1 MKKYIYS
8 VMLLTAVAGSFSSC
22 AEDKIEGTIFD
33 TTEKPL
39 DPNSFSYALDKFS
52 QDNFL
57 APYNMRFVYKLE
69 DIETDMTYN
78 LVPAYYEKSIE
89 MAALMKYL
97 WLDVYKKNVPD
108 AAFLPTYGPKII
120 QLIGCPAYNPS
131 SGTETLG
138 LAESGVKITLYK
150 INDMKVEDIETLNE
164 EYFKT
169 MHHEFSHILHQTKVY
184 PETFQEISASDYD
197 GFSWQDRSDAEARTL
212 GCVTNYASSAA
223 SEDWV
228 ETIANYIVKSDR
240 EWNKILEDAKLDYE
254 KVTLKAADYDPNDPT
269 IVEGT
274 ISTVN
279 DAATQKP
286 IEYNLVRIA
295 VQRDEDGNIVW
306 TTDEETG
313 KRKWTLVKTDD
324 VDGYSVILQKLEMCK
339 AWAKEKFQYDIDQ
352 IRNEVQSRQYLM
364 KDGEYVYDEDGNYI
378 NLLTRKLDG
387 KDITLM
393 DSLVNDITSLKNDV
407 QTPQE

>member
-1 MKKYIYS
+1 MKRYIYS
-8 VMLLTAVAGSFSSC
+8 AMLMAAVAGGFSSC
-22 AEDKIEGTIFD
+22 AEDKIEGSIFD

-39 DPNSFSYALDKFS
+39 DPNSFTYALDKFS
-52 QDNFL
+52 EDNFL
-57 APYNMRFVYKLE
+57 KPYNMRFVYKIE

-78 LVPAYYEKSIE
+78 LVPATYEESIK

-131 SGTETLG
+131 TGTETVG

-150 INDMKVEDIETLNE
+150 VNELDVNDIDGLNE
-164 EYFKT
+164 NFFKT
-169 MHHEFSHILHQTKVY
+169 MHHEFSHILHQTKAY
-184 PETFQEISASDYD
+184 PESFQEISAGSYD
-197 GFSWQDRSDAEARTL
+197 GFSWQDRNDVEARTL
-212 GCVTNYASSAA
+212 GCVTPYASSAV

-228 ETIANYIVKSDR
+228 ETIANYIVKNDT

-254 KVTLKAADYDPNDPT
+254 KVSLLAAEYDPNDPT
-269 IVEGT
+269 IIPGT
-274 ISTVN
+274 VTSTIDVIS
-279 DAATQKP
+279 QKP
-286 IEYNLVRIA
+286 IEYSFIRIA
-295 VQRDEDGNIVW
+295 VQRDEEGKIIW

-313 KRKWTLVKTDD
+313 DQKWTLVKNDD
-324 VDGYSVILQKLEMCK
+324 VDGYAVILQKLDMCK
-339 AWAKEKFQYDIDQ
+339 SWLKEKYQIDLDV
-352 IRNEVQSRQYLM
+352 IRKEVQGRQYLM
-364 KDGEYVYDEDGNYI
+364 KDGEYVLDDSGNYI

-393 DSLVNDITSLKNDV
+393 DSLVNDIYSLGQT

>member
-1 MKKYIYS
+1 
-8 VMLLTAVAGSFSSC
+8 MLLAAVAGGFSSC
-22 AEDKIEGTIFD
+22 AEDKIEGSIFD

-39 DPNSFSYALDKFS
+39 DPNSFTYALDKFS

-57 APYNMRFVYKLE
+57 APYNMRFVYKIE

-78 LVPAYYEKSIE
+78 LVPATYEESIK

-131 SGTETLG
+131 TGTETVG

-150 INDMKVEDIETLNE
+150 VNELDVSDIDGLNE
-164 EYFKT
+164 NFFKT
-169 MHHEFSHILHQTKVY
+169 MHHEFSHILHQTKAY
-184 PETFQEISASDYD
+184 PESFQEISAGSYD
-197 GFSWQDRSDAEARTL
+197 GFSWQDRHDVEARTL
-212 GCVTNYASSAA
+212 GCVTPYASSAV

-228 ETIANYIVKSDR
+228 ETIANYIVKNDT

-254 KVTLKAADYDPNDPT
+254 KVSLLAAEYDPNDPT
-269 IVEGT
+269 IIPGT
-274 ISTVN
+274 VTSTIDVIS
-279 DAATQKP
+279 QKP
-286 IEYNLVRIA
+286 IEYSFIRIA
-295 VQRDEDGNIVW
+295 VQRDEDGKIIW

-313 KRKWTLVKTDD
+313 EQKWTLVKNDD
-324 VDGYSVILQKLEMCK
+324 VDGYAVILQKLDMCK
-339 AWAKEKFQYDIDQ
+339 SWLKEKYQIDLDV
-352 IRNEVQSRQYLM
+352 IRKEVQGRQYLM
-364 KDGEYVYDEDGNYI
+364 KDGEYVLDDSGNYI

-393 DSLVNDITSLKNDV
+393 DSLVNDIYSLGQT

>member
-1 MKKYIYS
+1 
-8 VMLLTAVAGSFSSC
+8 MLLAAVAGGFSSC
-22 AEDKIEGTIFD
+22 AEDKIEGSIFD

-39 DPNSFSYALDKFS
+39 DPNSFTYALDKFS

-57 APYNMRFVYKLE
+57 APYNMRFVYKIE

-78 LVPAYYEKSIE
+78 LVPSSYEKSVE

-97 WLDVYKKNVPD
+97 WLDVYRKNVPD

-131 SGTETLG
+131 TGTETVG

-150 INDMKVEDIETLNE
+150 VNELDVNDIDGLNE
-164 EYFKT
+164 NFFKT
-169 MHHEFSHILHQTKVY
+169 MHHEFSHILHQTKAY
-184 PETFQEISASDYD
+184 PESFQEISAGSYD
-197 GFSWQDRSDAEARTL
+197 GFSWQDRHDVEARTL
-212 GCVTNYASSAA
+212 GCVTPYASSAV

-228 ETIANYIVKSDR
+228 ETIANYIVKNDR
-240 EWNKILEDAKLDYE
+240 DWNKILEDAKLDYE
-254 KVTLKAADYDPNDPT
+254 KVSLLAAEYDPDDPT
-269 IVEGT
+269 IIPGT
-274 ISTVN
+274 VSVSTDIISG
-279 DAATQKP
+279 KP
-286 IEYNLVRIA
+286 IEYSFIRIA
-295 VQRDEDGNIVW
+295 VQRDENGKIIW

-313 KRKWTLVKTDD
+313 EQKWTLVKNDD
-324 VDGYSVILQKLEMCK
+324 VDGYAVILQKLDMCK
-339 AWAKEKFQYDIDQ
+339 SWLKEKYQIDLDV
-352 IRNEVQSRQYLM
+352 IRKEVQGRQYLM
-364 KDGEYVYDEDGNYI
+364 KDGEYVLDDSGNYI

-393 DSLVNDITSLKNDV
+393 DSLVNDIYSLGQT

>member
-1 MKKYIYS
+1 
-8 VMLLTAVAGSFSSC
+8 MLLAAVAGGFSSC
-22 AEDKIEGTIFD
+22 AEDKIEGSIFD

-39 DPNSFSYALDKFS
+39 DPNSFTYALDKFS

-57 APYNMRFVYKLE
+57 APYNMRFVYKIE

-78 LVPAYYEKSIE
+78 LVPATYEESIK

-97 WLDVYKKNVPD
+97 WLDVYRKNVPD

-131 SGTETLG
+131 TGTETVG

-150 INDMKVEDIETLNE
+150 VNELDVNDIDGLNE
-164 EYFKT
+164 NFFKT
-169 MHHEFSHILHQTKVY
+169 MHHEFSHILHQTKAY
-184 PETFQEISASDYD
+184 PESFQEISAGSYD
-197 GFSWQDRSDAEARTL
+197 GFSWQDRHDVEARTL
-212 GCVTNYASSAA
+212 GCVTPYASSAV

-228 ETIANYIVKSDR
+228 ETIANYIVKNDT

-254 KVTLKAADYDPNDPT
+254 KVSLLAAEYDPNDPT
-269 IVEGT
+269 IIPGT
-274 ISTVN
+274 VTSTIDVIS
-279 DAATQKP
+279 QKP
-286 IEYNLVRIA
+286 IEYSFIRIA
-295 VQRDEDGNIVW
+295 VQRDEDGKIIW

-313 KRKWTLVKTDD
+313 EQKWTLVKNDD
-324 VDGYSVILQKLEMCK
+324 VDGYAVILQKLDMCK
-339 AWAKEKFQYDIDQ
+339 SWLKEKYQIDLDV
-352 IRNEVQSRQYLM
+352 IRKEVQGRQYLM
-364 KDGEYVYDEDGNYI
+364 KDGEYVLDDSGNYI

-393 DSLVNDITSLKNDV
+393 DSLVNDIYSLGQT

>member
-1 MKKYIYS
+1 
-8 VMLLTAVAGSFSSC
+8 MLLAAVAGGFSSC
-22 AEDKIEGTIFD
+22 AEDKIEGSIFD

-39 DPNSFSYALDKFS
+39 DPNSFTYALDKFS

-57 APYNMRFVYKLE
+57 APYNMRFVYKIE

-78 LVPAYYEKSIE
+78 LVPATYEESIE

-131 SGTETLG
+131 TGTETVG

-150 INDMKVEDIETLNE
+150 VNELDVNDIDGLNE
-164 EYFKT
+164 NFFKT
-169 MHHEFSHILHQTKVY
+169 MHHEFSHILHQTKAY
-184 PETFQEISASDYD
+184 PESFQEISAGSYD
-197 GFSWQDRSDAEARTL
+197 GFSWQDRHDVEARTL
-212 GCVTNYASSAA
+212 GCVTPYASSAV

-228 ETIANYIVKSDR
+228 ETIANYIVKNDT

-254 KVTLKAADYDPNDPT
+254 KVSLLAAEYDPNDPT

-274 ISTVN
+274 VTFTTDIISG
-279 DAATQKP
+279 KP
-286 IEYNLVRIA
+286 IEYTFIRIA
-295 VQRDEDGNIVW
+295 VQRDENGKIIW
-306 TTDEETG
+306 STDEETG
-313 KRKWTLVKTDD
+313 DQKWTLVKNDD
-324 VDGYSVILQKLEMCK
+324 VDGYAVILQKLDMCK
-339 AWAKEKFQYDIDQ
+339 SWLKEKFQIDLDV
-352 IRNEVQSRQYLM
+352 IRKEVQGRQYLM
-364 KDGEYVYDEDGNYI
+364 KDGEYVLDDNGDYI

-393 DSLVNDITSLKNDV
+393 DSLVNDIYSLGQT

>member
-1 MKKYIYS
+1 MKRYIYS
-8 VMLLTAVAGSFSSC
+8 AMLLAAVAGGFSSC
-22 AEDKIEGTIFD
+22 AEDKIEGSIFD

-39 DPNSFSYALDKFS
+39 DPNSFTYALDKFS

-57 APYNMRFVYKLE
+57 APYNMRFVYKIE

-78 LVPAYYEKSIE
+78 LVPATYEESIK

-97 WLDVYKKNVPD
+97 WLDVYRKNVPD

-131 SGTETLG
+131 TGTETVG

-150 INDMKVEDIETLNE
+150 VNELDVNDIDGLNE
-164 EYFKT
+164 NFFKT
-169 MHHEFSHILHQTKVY
+169 MHHEFSHILHQTKAY
-184 PETFQEISASDYD
+184 PESFQEISAGSYD
-197 GFSWQDRSDAEARTL
+197 GFSWQDRNDVEARTL
-212 GCVTNYASSAA
+212 GCVTPYASSAV

-228 ETIANYIVKSDR
+228 ETIANYIVKNDT

-254 KVTLKAADYDPNDPT
+254 KVSLLAAEYDPNDPT
-269 IVEGT
+269 IIPGT
-274 ISTVN
+274 VTSTIDVIS
-279 DAATQKP
+279 QKP
-286 IEYNLVRIA
+286 IEYSFIRIA
-295 VQRDEDGNIVW
+295 VQRDEDGKIIW

-313 KRKWTLVKTDD
+313 EQKWTLVKNDD
-324 VDGYSVILQKLEMCK
+324 VDGYAVILQKLDMCK
-339 AWAKEKFQYDIDQ
+339 SWLKEKYQIDLDV
-352 IRNEVQSRQYLM
+352 IRKEVQGRQYLM
-364 KDGEYVYDEDGNYI
+364 KDGEYVLDDSGNYI

-393 DSLVNDITSLKNDV
+393 DSLVNDIYSLGQT

>member
-1 MKKYIYS
+1 
-8 VMLLTAVAGSFSSC
+8 MLLAAVAGGFSSC
-22 AEDKIEGTIFD
+22 AEDKIEGSIFD

-39 DPNSFSYALDKFS
+39 DPNSFTYALDKFS

-57 APYNMRFVYKLE
+57 APYNMRFVYKIE

-78 LVPAYYEKSIE
+78 LVPATYEESIK

-131 SGTETLG
+131 TGTETVG

-150 INDMKVEDIETLNE
+150 VNELDVNDIDGLNE
-164 EYFKT
+164 NFFKT
-169 MHHEFSHILHQTKVY
+169 MHHEFSHILHQTKAY
-184 PETFQEISASDYD
+184 PESFQEISAGSYD
-197 GFSWQDRSDAEARTL
+197 GFSWQDRHDVEARTL
-212 GCVTNYASSAA
+212 GCVTPYASSAV

-228 ETIANYIVKSDR
+228 ETIANYIVKNDT

-254 KVTLKAADYDPNDPT
+254 KVSLLAAEYDPNDPT
-269 IVEGT
+269 IIPGT
-274 ISTVN
+274 VTSTIDVIS
-279 DAATQKP
+279 QKP
-286 IEYNLVRIA
+286 IEYSFIRIA
-295 VQRDEDGNIVW
+295 VQRDEDGKIIW

-313 KRKWTLVKTDD
+313 DQKWTLVKNDD
-324 VDGYSVILQKLEMCK
+324 VDGYAVILQKLDMCK
-339 AWAKEKFQYDIDQ
+339 SWLKEKYQIDLDV
-352 IRNEVQSRQYLM
+352 IRNEVQGRQYLM
-364 KDGEYVYDEDGNYI
+364 KDGEYVLDDSGNYI

-393 DSLVNDITSLKNDV
+393 DSLVNDIYSLGQT

>member
-1 MKKYIYS
+1 
-8 VMLLTAVAGSFSSC
+8 MLLAAVAGGFSSC
-22 AEDKIEGTIFD
+22 AEDKIEGSIFD

-39 DPNSFSYALDKFS
+39 DPNSFTYALDKFS

-57 APYNMRFVYKLE
+57 APYNMRFVYKIE

-78 LVPAYYEKSIE
+78 LVPATYEESIE

-131 SGTETLG
+131 TGTETVG

-150 INDMKVEDIETLNE
+150 VNELDVNDIDGLNE
-164 EYFKT
+164 NFFKT
-169 MHHEFSHILHQTKVY
+169 MHHEFSHILHQTKAY
-184 PETFQEISASDYD
+184 PESFQEISAGSYD
-197 GFSWQDRSDAEARTL
+197 GFSWQDRNDVEARTL
-212 GCVTNYASSAA
+212 GCVTPYASSAV

-228 ETIANYIVKSDR
+228 ETIANYIVKNDT

-254 KVTLKAADYDPNDPT
+254 KVSLLAAEYDPNDPT
-269 IVEGT
+269 IIPGT
-274 ISTVN
+274 VTSTIDVIS
-279 DAATQKP
+279 QKP
-286 IEYNLVRIA
+286 IEYSFIRIA
-295 VQRDEDGNIVW
+295 VQRDEDGKIIW

-313 KRKWTLVKTDD
+313 EQKWTLVKNDD
-324 VDGYSVILQKLEMCK
+324 VDGYAVILQKLDMCK
-339 AWAKEKFQYDIDQ
+339 SWLKEKYQIDLDV
-352 IRNEVQSRQYLM
+352 IRNEVQGRQYLM
-364 KDGEYVYDEDGNYI
+364 KDGEYVLDDSGNYI

-393 DSLVNDITSLKNDV
+393 DSLVNDIYSLGQT

>member
-1 MKKYIYS
+1 
-8 VMLLTAVAGSFSSC
+8 MLLAAVAGGFSSC
-22 AEDKIEGTIFD
+22 AEDKIEGSIFD

-39 DPNSFSYALDKFS
+39 DPNSFTYALDKFS

-57 APYNMRFVYKLE
+57 APYNMRFVYKIE

-78 LVPAYYEKSIE
+78 LVPSSYEKSVE

-97 WLDVYKKNVPD
+97 WLDVYRKNVPD

-131 SGTETLG
+131 TGTETVG

-150 INDMKVEDIETLNE
+150 VNELDVNDIDGLNE
-164 EYFKT
+164 NFFKT
-169 MHHEFSHILHQTKVY
+169 MHHEFSHILHQTKAY
-184 PETFQEISASDYD
+184 PESFQEISAGSYD
-197 GFSWQDRSDAEARTL
+197 GFSWQDRHDVEARTL
-212 GCVTNYASSAA
+212 GCVTPYASSAV

-228 ETIANYIVKSDR
+228 ETIANYIVKNDT

-254 KVTLKAADYDPNDPT
+254 KVSLLAAEYDPDDPT
-269 IVEGT
+269 IIPGT
-274 ISTVN
+274 VSVSTDIISG
-279 DAATQKP
+279 KP
-286 IEYNLVRIA
+286 IEYSFIRIA
-295 VQRDEDGNIVW
+295 VQRDENGKIIW

-313 KRKWTLVKTDD
+313 KQKWTLVKNDD
-324 VDGYSVILQKLEMCK
+324 VDGYAVILQKLDMCK
-339 AWAKEKFQYDIDQ
+339 SWLKEKYQIDLDV
-352 IRNEVQSRQYLM
+352 IRKEVQGRQYLM
-364 KDGEYVYDEDGNYI
+364 QNGEYVLDDSGNYI

-393 DSLVNDITSLKNDV
+393 DSLVNDITKLK
-407 QTPQE
+407 QTETPQE

>member
-1 MKKYIYS
+1 
-8 VMLLTAVAGSFSSC
+8 MLLAAVAGGFSSC
-22 AEDKIEGTIFD
+22 AEDKIEGSIFD

-39 DPNSFSYALDKFS
+39 DPNSFTYALDKFS
-52 QDNFL
+52 EDNFL
-57 APYNMRFVYKLE
+57 KPYNMRFVYKIE

-78 LVPAYYEKSIE
+78 LVPATYEESIK

-131 SGTETLG
+131 TGTETVG

-150 INDMKVEDIETLNE
+150 VNELDVNDIDGLNE
-164 EYFKT
+164 NFFKT
-169 MHHEFSHILHQTKVY
+169 MHHEFSHILHQTKAY
-184 PETFQEISASDYD
+184 PESFQEISAGSYD
-197 GFSWQDRSDAEARTL
+197 GFSWQDRNDVEARTL
-212 GCVTNYASSAA
+212 GCVTPYASSAV

-228 ETIANYIVKSDR
+228 ETIANYIVKNDT

-254 KVTLKAADYDPNDPT
+254 KVSLLAAEYDPNDPT
-269 IVEGT
+269 IIPGT
-274 ISTVN
+274 VTSTIDVIS
-279 DAATQKP
+279 QKP
-286 IEYNLVRIA
+286 IEYSFIRIA
-295 VQRDEDGNIVW
+295 VQRDEEGKIIW

-313 KRKWTLVKTDD
+313 DQKWTLVKNDD
-324 VDGYSVILQKLEMCK
+324 VDGYAVILQKLDMCK
-339 AWAKEKFQYDIDQ
+339 SWLKEKYQIDLDV
-352 IRNEVQSRQYLM
+352 IRKEVQGRQYLM
-364 KDGEYVYDEDGNYI
+364 KDGEYVLDDSGNYI

-393 DSLVNDITSLKNDV
+393 DSLVNDIYSLGQT

>member
-1 MKKYIYS
+1 
-8 VMLLTAVAGSFSSC
+8 MLMAAVAGGFSSC
-22 AEDKIEGTIFD
+22 AEDKIEGSIFD

-39 DPNSFSYALDKFS
+39 DPNSFTYALDKFS
-52 QDNFL
+52 EDNFL
-57 APYNMRFVYKLE
+57 KPYNMRFVYKIE

-78 LVPAYYEKSIE
+78 LVPATYEESIK

-131 SGTETLG
+131 TGTETVG

-150 INDMKVEDIETLNE
+150 VNELDVNDIDGLNE
-164 EYFKT
+164 NFFKT
-169 MHHEFSHILHQTKVY
+169 MHHEFSHILHQTKAY
-184 PETFQEISASDYD
+184 PESFQEISAGSYD
-197 GFSWQDRSDAEARTL
+197 GFSWQDRNDVEARTL
-212 GCVTNYASSAA
+212 GCVTPYASSAV

-228 ETIANYIVKSDR
+228 ETIANYIVKNDT

-254 KVTLKAADYDPNDPT
+254 KVSLLAAEYDPNDPT
-269 IVEGT
+269 IIPGT
-274 ISTVN
+274 VTSTIDVIS
-279 DAATQKP
+279 QKP
-286 IEYNLVRIA
+286 IEYSFIRIA
-295 VQRDEDGNIVW
+295 VQRDEEGKIIW

-313 KRKWTLVKTDD
+313 DQKWTLVKNDD
-324 VDGYSVILQKLEMCK
+324 VDGYAVILQKLDMCK
-339 AWAKEKFQYDIDQ
+339 SWLKEKYQIDLDV
-352 IRNEVQSRQYLM
+352 IRKEVQGRQYLM
-364 KDGEYVYDEDGNYI
+364 KDGEYVLDDSGNYI

-393 DSLVNDITSLKNDV
+393 DSLVNDIYSLGQT

>member
-1 MKKYIYS
+1 MKRYIYS
-8 VMLLTAVAGSFSSC
+8 AMLLAAVAGGFSSC
-22 AEDKIEGTIFD
+22 AEDKIEGSIFD

-39 DPNSFSYALDKFS
+39 DPNSFTYALDKFS

-57 APYNMRFVYKLE
+57 APYNMRFVYKIE

-78 LVPAYYEKSIE
+78 LVPATYEESIK

-131 SGTETLG
+131 TGTETVG

-150 INDMKVEDIETLNE
+150 VNELDVSDIDGLNE
-164 EYFKT
+164 NFFKT
-169 MHHEFSHILHQTKVY
+169 MHHEFSHILHQTKAY
-184 PETFQEISASDYD
+184 PESFQEISAGSYD
-197 GFSWQDRSDAEARTL
+197 GFSWQDRHDVEARTL
-212 GCVTNYASSAA
+212 GCVTPYASSAV

-228 ETIANYIVKSDR
+228 ETIANYIVKNDT

-254 KVTLKAADYDPNDPT
+254 KVSLLAAEYDPNDPT
-269 IVEGT
+269 IIPGT
-274 ISTVN
+274 VTSTIDVIS
-279 DAATQKP
+279 QKP
-286 IEYNLVRIA
+286 IEYSFIRIA
-295 VQRDEDGNIVW
+295 VQRDEDGKIIW

-313 KRKWTLVKTDD
+313 EQKWTLVKNDD
-324 VDGYSVILQKLEMCK
+324 VDGYAVILQKLDMCK
-339 AWAKEKFQYDIDQ
+339 SWLKEKYQIDLDV
-352 IRNEVQSRQYLM
+352 IRKEVQGRQYLM
-364 KDGEYVYDEDGNYI
+364 KDGEYVLDDSGNYI

-393 DSLVNDITSLKNDV
+393 DSLVNDIYSLGQT

>member
-1 MKKYIYS
+1 
-8 VMLLTAVAGSFSSC
+8 MLLAAVAGGFSSC
-22 AEDKIEGTIFD
+22 AEDKIEGSIFD

-39 DPNSFSYALDKFS
+39 DPNSFTYALDKFS

-57 APYNMRFVYKLE
+57 APYNMRFVYKIE

-78 LVPAYYEKSIE
+78 LVPATYEESIK

-131 SGTETLG
+131 TGTETVG

-150 INDMKVEDIETLNE
+150 VNELDVNDIDGLNE
-164 EYFKT
+164 NFFKT
-169 MHHEFSHILHQTKVY
+169 MHHEFSHILHQTKAY
-184 PETFQEISASDYD
+184 PESFQEISAGSYD
-197 GFSWQDRSDAEARTL
+197 GFSWQDRHDVEARTL
-212 GCVTNYASSAA
+212 GCVTPYASSAV

-228 ETIANYIVKSDR
+228 ETIANYIVKNDT

-254 KVTLKAADYDPNDPT
+254 KVSLLAAEYDPDDPT
-269 IVEGT
+269 IIPGT
-274 ISTVN
+274 VSVSTDIISG
-279 DAATQKP
+279 KP
-286 IEYNLVRIA
+286 IEYSFIRIA
-295 VQRDEDGNIVW
+295 VQRDENGKIIW

-313 KRKWTLVKTDD
+313 EQKWTLVKNDD
-324 VDGYSVILQKLEMCK
+324 VDGYAVILQKLDMCK
-339 AWAKEKFQYDIDQ
+339 SWLKEKYQIDLDV
-352 IRNEVQSRQYLM
+352 IRKEVQGRQYLM
-364 KDGEYVYDEDGNYI
+364 KDGEYVLDDSGNYI

-393 DSLVNDITSLKNDV
+393 DSLVNDIYSLGQT